1 MKQILSLLY
10 LPLSIFSGQASD
22 LHSFNSPGAEQQQQQ
37 TIKAEALPSLH
48 PKVERNDM
56 DWLPHN
62 QAGANLWQKE
72 MDDTTHAYDDE
83 ELFKTL
89 PKERQQRI
97 SMLMEG
103 KGPYTLGNGCS
114 WYCGGGADSIYAT
127 SHLSAAGKHT
137 YDPGNI
143 HDFNLFT
150 AWAVTGNKAVG
161 QRVSFRFPPHSPRA
175 NILKIWNGYV
185 KSRQLWQ
192 DNARVKELKL
202 YVNGKPTAL
211 LQLADAPNQQTFAI
225 QPLSTFN
232 NEHPLILSL
241 EITKIYKGKKY
252 DDVVISEINFD
263 GLDVHCFDG
272 NSSVLMGDK
281 TTKMIRQIKNGD
293 IVMTYD
299 FKTQQLIKTKVTRLV
314 EATHPHLEELVFEDG
329 TRISVTNDHP
339 FYTPEKGWCAVNPDK
354 ANSNYIHEKEIR
366 ELQVG
371 DKVMQPH
378 KKEATKLLSITHKT
392 TVNPTY
398 TIEIEAGNNFIVNGL
413 LVKTEKPTE

>member
-1 MKQILSLLY
+1 MKQILSLLC
-10 LPLSIFSGQASD
+10 LPLFIFSGQASD
-22 LHSFNSPGAEQQQQQ
+22 QEPFNSLGSKLQQQK
-37 TIKAEALPSLH
+37 TGKAETLPLLH
-48 PKVERNDM
+48 PKVARNDM

-62 QAGANLWQKE
+62 QAGVNLWQKE

-97 SMLMEG
+97 SMLIEG
-103 KGPYTLGNGCS
+103 KGPYTLGDGCS
-114 WYCGGGADSIYAT
+114 WYCGGGTDSIYAT
-127 SHLSAAGKHT
+127 SYLSAAGKHS
-137 YDPGNI
+137 YEPDNI

-150 AWAVTGNKAVG
+150 AWAVAGNKAVG

-175 NILKIWNGYV
+175 NTLKIWNGYV
-185 KSRQLWQ
+185 KSRALWQ

-202 YVNGKPTAL
+202 YVDNKPAAL
-211 LQLADAPNQQTFAI
+211 LQLADVPNLQTFVI
-225 QPLSTFN
+225 QPLSTLN

-272 NSSVLMGDK
+272 NSRVLMGDE
-281 TTKMIRQIKNGD
+281 TTKMIRQIKIGD
-293 IVMTYD
+293 IVMTYN
-299 FKTQQLIKTKVTRLV
+299 FKTKTLMKTKVTRLV
-314 EATHPHLEELVFEDG
+314 EAIHPHIEELVFEDG

-339 FYTPEKGWCAVNPDK
+339 FYTHEKGWCAVNPDK
-354 ANSNYIHEKEIR
+354 ANGNYIHENEIR
-366 ELQVG
+366 KLQVG

-378 KKEATKLLSITHKT
+378 TKKATKLLSITHKT
-392 TVNPTY
+392 TVSPTY
-398 TIEIEAGNNFIVNGL
+398 TIELEAGNNFIVNGL
-413 LVKTEKPTE
+413 LVKTEKPAE